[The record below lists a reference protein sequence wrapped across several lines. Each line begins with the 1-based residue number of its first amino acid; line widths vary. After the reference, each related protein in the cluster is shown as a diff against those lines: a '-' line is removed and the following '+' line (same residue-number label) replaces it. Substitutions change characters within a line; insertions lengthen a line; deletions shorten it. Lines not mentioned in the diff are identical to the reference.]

1 MGWVSVVFAL
11 PYCFR
16 AADVNLPRLW
26 HAIPSTG
33 RVPRVTWAT
42 TGLSPTDRFEE
53 DPSRA
58 TVFETIGREMNKFL
72 DELSCAA
79 RLYDF
84 EPIVIRESRV
94 SFLEHAPLRRDS
106 SLLYEQRPVVV
117 HAVHE

>member
-1 MGWVSVVFAL
+1 LFLLFRIVLELRTSTLLGSGLRFL
-11 PYCFR
+11 PQ
-16 AADVNLPRLW
+16 
-26 HAIPSTG
+26 G
-33 RVPRVTWAT
+33 RVPSVTWAT

-84 EPIVIRESRV
+84 EPIVIRESRL

-117 HAVHE
+117 HAVRE